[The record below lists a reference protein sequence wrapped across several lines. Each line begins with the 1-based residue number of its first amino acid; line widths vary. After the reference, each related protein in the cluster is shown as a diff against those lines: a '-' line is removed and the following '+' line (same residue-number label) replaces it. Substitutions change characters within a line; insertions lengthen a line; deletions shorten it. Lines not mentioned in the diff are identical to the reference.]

1 MRVCIVTT
9 SYPRYPGDVSET
21 TTGAPIRHLV
31 AQERMEVTVL
41 APADAGAP
49 AREQSPGLDV
59 RRVRYFWPARWQK
72 LAYGAGI
79 PWNLRRSVLA
89 WLNLPTFFL
98 AFAWAIWRQARRA
111 DIVHA
116 YWGVL
121 GALAVALRPLHRRPV
136 VVTILGSDWR
146 TPLAPVRWASAWAIR
161 HADAVTTPS
170 QGFAAAFRQMRGDP
184 EAVWF
189 LPLGIEAPSAA
200 QIEEQRAAA
209 DAPAHPH
216 IVSIGRLISERRHD
230 SLVRA
235 LVRIRERF
243 PEAHLTIVGDG
254 PQRGRIEALVRQL
267 GLAGAVT
274 LTGLAPRADLLAYL
288 LSADIYASATSIDA
302 YGTATVEAAAYA
314 LPIVTTRVG
323 FPAELVADGAT
334 GYVIP
339 PEDEGALAEA
349 LLKLCDLA
357 PEARRAMGRRM
368 RDRFDEMGLTWAK
381 CTERLASIYRACL
394 GRRPAAAT
402 RR

>member
-21 TTGAPIRHLV
+21 TAGAPVRHLI
-31 AQERMEVTVL
+31 ALGKMDVTVL

-49 AREQSPGLDV
+49 AREQSPGLEV

-98 AFAWAIWRQARRA
+98 AFTWAIGRHARRA

-146 TPLAPVRWASAWAIR
+146 TPLAPIRWLSAWAVR
-161 HADAVTTPS
+161 HADAVTAPS
-170 QGFAAAFRQMRGDP
+170 PDFAADFRRMRGDGQ
-184 EAVWF
+184 AVWF
-189 LPLGIEAPSAA
+189 LPLGIEAPTAA
-200 QIEEQRAAA
+200 ELDQRRAAA
-209 DAPAHPH
+209 GVQAGPH
-216 IVSIGRLISERRHD
+216 IVSVGRLLAERRHD
-230 SLVRA
+230 NLVRA
-235 LVRIRERF
+235 LATIRRRF
-243 PEAHLTIVGDG
+243 PTARLTIVGDG
-254 PQRGRIEALVRQL
+254 PQREALDALVQEL
-267 GLAGAVT
+267 GVAGAVT
-274 LTGLAPRADLLAYL
+274 LTGLAPRDELVACLLA
-288 LSADIYASATSIDA
+288 ADIYASPTSIDA

-323 FPAELVADGAT
+323 FPAELVADGDT
-334 GYVIP
+334 GYIIP
-339 PEDEGALAEA
+339 PADQDALAEA
-349 LLKLCDLA
+349 LAKLCELDA
-357 PEARRAMGRRM
+357 AARRAMGRRM
-368 RDRFDEMGLTWAK
+368 RDRFDAMGLTWAG
-381 CTERLASIYRACL
+381 CTERTAAIYRACL
-394 GRRPAAAT
+394 EGRPR
-402 RR
+402 